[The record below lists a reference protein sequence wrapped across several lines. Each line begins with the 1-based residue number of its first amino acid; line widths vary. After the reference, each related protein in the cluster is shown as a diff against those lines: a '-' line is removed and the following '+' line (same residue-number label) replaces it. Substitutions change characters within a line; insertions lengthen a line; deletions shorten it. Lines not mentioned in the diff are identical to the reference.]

1 MSTMRPN
8 NKEQYTNEKMLLG
21 LNEVLSCENIE
32 EAKIKVHEMIDK
44 IEDLSGNS
52 LDN

>member
-8 NKEQYTNEKMLLG
+8 NKEQYTDEKILSD
-21 LNEVLSCENIE
+21 LNKVLDCSNIE
-32 EAKIKVHEMIDK
+32 DAKVKVHEMIDK
-44 IEDLSGNS
+44 IENLSENN